1 MTEYVYMY
9 TITYK
14 TGKINEKYGI
24 LTDRIGCCGGRV
36 WVDLNNK
43 KYQTN
48 CPWREGE
55 VRGASIWFLEPNLE
69 AAKKAF
75 AERANTMRR
84 LYFEKF
90 LASEDRSLGGISSD
104 DEKEHLQGFNQRPM
118 GVRPQICLLGEQ
130 PSWMGENEESES

>member
-1 MTEYVYMY
+1 MKGADGIVSQMVYMY

-14 TGKINEKYGI
+14 TGKINEKRGL
-24 LTDRIGCCGGRV
+24 LTDRIGACGGRV
-36 WVDLNNK
+36 WEDISSR

-48 CPWREGE
+48 CPLVEGE

-84 LYFEKF
+84 LYFDKF
-90 LASEDRSLGGISSD
+90 LGAEERSYDG
-104 DEKEHLQGFNQRPM
+104 
-118 GVRPQICLLGEQ
+118 
-130 PSWMGENEESES
+130 

>member
-1 MTEYVYMY
+1 MEKYVYMY

-14 TGKINEKYGI
+14 TGKINEKYGL
-24 LTDRIGCCGGRV
+24 LTDRTGCCGGRM
-36 WVDLNNK
+36 WYDLDSK

-55 VRGASIWFLEPNLE
+55 VRGASIWFLKPDLE

-84 LYFEKF
+84 LYFDKF
-90 LASEDRSLGGISSD
+90 LGAEERST
-104 DEKEHLQGFNQRPM
+104 
-118 GVRPQICLLGEQ
+118 VV
-130 PSWMGENEESES
+130 